1 MRNLDFSSWNGT
13 LTTLL
18 GLVLVSVVAVGIRLL
33 LMQTIQRRRERENR
47 QINERLRTLIAAYK
61 ILGGSFT
68 GELHVDPAHLRGSR
82 QQNGNAA
89 LDIEPIAGNTETG
102 ATLEAAS
109 SERRRRI
116 RDAVEAALSDVIL
129 LGTEEQVNLAAHAAR
144 EMVAG
149 NKVHL
154 SELIVSLRNFIR
166 QALDLEPILAELHIP
181 DTRDRSDQ
189 RFPAAREV
197 AVGAVKDQIK
207 KAAAA
212 RAQAWPWGPVV
223 SEVWQSGSKTKGLE
237 PLRKSP
243 GRRRRVGVACRPC
256 QP

>member
-1 MRNLDFSSWNGT
+1 MRNLDFSSWNGA

-18 GLVLVSVVAVGIRLL
+18 GLVVVSVVALGIRLL

-68 GELHVDPAHLRGSR
+68 GELSVDPAHLRWLR
-82 QQNGNAA
+82 QTSGNQP
-89 LDIEPIAGNTETG
+89 LGIEAMEGVTERDS
-102 ATLEAAS
+102 TLEGAS

-129 LGTEEQVNLAAHAAR
+129 LGTDEQVNLAAHAAR

-166 QALDLEPILAELHIP
+166 KALDLEPISPELRIP
-181 DTRDRSDQ
+181 QQGPLRPTVSSGKGSGGGRGEGSDKEGGGRSGSGTSLG
-189 RFPAAREV
+189 AGGV
-197 AVGAVKDQIK
+197 GGMAVGIQNEAD
-207 KAAAA
+207 A
-212 RAQAWPWGPVV
+212 
-223 SEVWQSGSKTKGLE
+223 E
-237 PLRKSP
+237 SP
-243 GRRRRVGVACRPC
+243 HDHHR
-256 QP
+256 

>member
-1 MRNLDFSSWNGT
+1 MRNIDFSSWNGA

-18 GLVLVSVVAVGIRLL
+18 GLDLVSAVAVGIRLL

-68 GELHVDPAHLRGSR
+68 GELSVDPAHLRSMR
-82 QQNGNAA
+82 QMGGNVS
-89 LDIEPIAGNTETG
+89 LGIEPIEGTTDIG
-102 ATLEAAS
+102 STLEVAS

-166 QALDLEPILAELHIP
+166 QALDLEPISPELRIP
-181 DTRDRSDQ
+181 HQ
-189 RFPAAREV
+189 
-197 AVGAVKDQIK
+197 G
-207 KAAAA
+207 
-212 RAQAWPWGPVV
+212 
-223 SEVWQSGSKTKGLE
+223 
-237 PLRKSP
+237 PLRPTVSSGKGSGG
-243 GRRRRVGVACRPC
+243 GRGEGSDKEGGGRAGSGMAMGAGGLGGMTIGIQNDGSGDAPEATV
-256 QP
+256 

>member
-1 MRNLDFSSWNGT
+1 MRNLDFSSWDGA

-18 GLVLVSVVAVGIRLL
+18 GLVIVSVIAVGTRLL

-68 GELHVDPAHLRGSR
+68 GELSVDPTHLRALRKMSDNGYLGIDPIEGS
-82 QQNGNAA
+82 
-89 LDIEPIAGNTETG
+89 TEIG
-102 ATLEAAS
+102 STLEAAS

-144 EMVAG
+144 EMVVG

-154 SELIVSLRNFIR
+154 SELIVSLRTFIR
-166 QALDLEPILAELHIP
+166 NALDLEPISPELHIP
-181 DTRDRSDQ
+181 DQGPLRPTVSS
-189 RFPAAREV
+189 
-197 AVGAVKDQIK
+197 G
-207 KAAAA
+207 KAGGGG
-212 RAQAWPWGPVV
+212 RG
-223 SEVWQSGSKTKGLE
+223 EGTDKETGGRSGSDMALGAEGLGAMGLGPAHAASE
-237 PLRKSP
+237 
-243 GRRRRVGVACRPC
+243 RVPEEHPTEGLGP
-256 QP
+256 P

>member
-1 MRNLDFSSWNGT
+1 MRNLDFSSWNGA
-13 LTTLL
+13 LLTLL
-18 GLVLVSVVAVGIRLL
+18 GLVVVSVVAVGIRLL

-47 QINERLRTLIAAYK
+47 QINERLRTLISAYK

-68 GELHVDPAHLRGSR
+68 GELSVDPAHLRSLR
-82 QQNGNAA
+82 QLNSNESQG
-89 LDIEPIAGNTETG
+89 TEQMEASTEMDS
-102 ATLEAAS
+102 AMEAAT

-166 QALDLEPILAELHIP
+166 KALDLEPISSELRIPHQGPLRPSGSGGKGNGNSGGGRSDGADKGNARSGSNMAMGAGGVGGMAAGYHSASSEGIP
-181 DTRDRSDQ
+181 DDPCTD
-189 RFPAAREV
+189 
-197 AVGAVKDQIK
+197 
-207 KAAAA
+207 
-212 RAQAWPWGPVV
+212 GP
-223 SEVWQSGSKTKGLE
+223 
-237 PLRKSP
+237 
-243 GRRRRVGVACRPC
+243 RP
-256 QP
+256 

>member
-1 MRNLDFSSWNGT
+1 MRDLDFSSWNGA

-18 GLVLVSVVAVGIRLL
+18 GLVLVSVVAVGIRLV

-61 ILGGSFT
+61 VLGGSFT
-68 GELHVDPAHLRGSR
+68 GELSVDPTHLRALR
-82 QQNGNAA
+82 QMSFQVSAGIERMGDAA
-89 LDIEPIAGNTETG
+89 EIEVSP
-102 ATLEAAS
+102 EAAS

-166 QALDLEPILAELHIP
+166 QALDLEPISPEVHIP
-181 DTRDRSDQ
+181 HQGPLRPTVSSGKGNGGGRNEGAEKEGGGRSGSGM
-189 RFPAAREV
+189 AMGAGGLGGM
-197 AVGAVKDQIK
+197 AVGYHH
-207 KAAAA
+207 AATDGI
-212 RAQAWPWGPVV
+212 PDEP
-223 SEVWQSGSKTKGLE
+223 KTDD
-237 PLRKSP
+237 P
-243 GRRRRVGVACRPC
+243 RP
-256 QP
+256 

>member
-1 MRNLDFSSWNGT
+1 M
-13 LTTLL
+13 L
-18 GLVLVSVVAVGIRLL
+18 GLILVSAVAVGIRLV

-61 ILGGSFT
+61 TLGGSFT
-68 GELHVDPAHLRGSR
+68 GELSVDPTHLRDLR
-82 QQNGNAA
+82 QMGIHAWPGN
-89 LDIEPIAGNTETG
+89 EPAEDASEIGPSP
-102 ATLEAAS
+102 EAAS

-166 QALDLEPILAELHIP
+166 QALDLEPISPEVRIPLQGPLRPAVSGGKGNGGGRGEGPDKEGGGRSGSGMAMGAGGLGGMAVGYHQAATEGIP
-181 DTRDRSDQ
+181 D
-189 RFPAAREV
+189 EN
-197 AVGAVKDQIK
+197 
-207 KAAAA
+207 KADDP
-212 RAQAWPWGPVV
+212 R
-223 SEVWQSGSKTKGLE
+223 L
-237 PLRKSP
+237 
-243 GRRRRVGVACRPC
+243 
-256 QP
+256 

>member
-18 GLVLVSVVAVGIRLL
+18 GLVIVSVVAVGIRLL

-68 GELHVDPAHLRGSR
+68 GELSVDPAHLRALRQISGNGPLGMESIEGATEIGS
-82 QQNGNAA
+82 
-89 LDIEPIAGNTETG
+89 
-102 ATLEAAS
+102 TLEAAS

-154 SELIVSLRNFIR
+154 SQLIVSLRNFIR
-166 QALDLEPILAELHIP
+166 NALDLEPISPELRIP
-181 DTRDRSDQ
+181 DQGPLRPSVSSGKASGGGRGEGADKESGGRSDADMAMGAMGAGGVGGM
-189 RFPAAREV
+189 AAGYHQT
-197 AVGAVKDQIK
+197 A
-207 KAAAA
+207 
-212 RAQAWPWGPVV
+212 
-223 SEVWQSGSKTKGLE
+223 SESCDNTE
-237 PLRKSP
+237 P
-243 GRRRRVGVACRPC
+243 RP
-256 QP
+256 

>member
-1 MRNLDFSSWNGT
+1 MRNFDFSSWNGAF
-13 LTTLL
+13 TTLL

-68 GELHVDPAHLRGSR
+68 GELSVDPTHLRSIR
-82 QQNGNAA
+82 QNGGYDAP
-89 LDIEPIAGNTETG
+89 LIEPRSDGIEVDQSTVAVTT
-102 ATLEAAS
+102 
-109 SERRRRI
+109 ERRRRI
-116 RDAVEAALSDVIL
+116 RDAVEAVLSDVIL

-166 QALDLEPILAELHIP
+166 DALDLEPISPDLRIP
-181 DTRDRSDQ
+181 HQ
-189 RFPAAREV
+189 
-197 AVGAVKDQIK
+197 G
-207 KAAAA
+207 
-212 RAQAWPWGPVV
+212 
-223 SEVWQSGSKTKGLE
+223 
-237 PLRKSP
+237 PLRPTVSTGKGTGA
-243 GRRRRVGVACRPC
+243 GRGEGAEKESGGRSNSGVAIGGMAIGMEGLRSNGMGHPLVASESK
-256 QP
+256 PDEHVAEGPP

>member
-1 MRNLDFSSWNGT
+1 MRNLDFSSWSGA

-68 GELHVDPAHLRGSR
+68 GELSVDPTHLRALR
-82 QQNGNAA
+82 QTSG
-89 LDIEPIAGNTETG
+89 DEPPATG
-102 ATLEAAS
+102 PLEASVEVGSAMEAAT

-154 SELIVSLRNFIR
+154 SELIVSLRDFIR
-166 QALDLEPILAELHIP
+166 KALDLEPISSELRIPHQGPLRPNVSSGKGSGGGRGEGSDKDGGGRSDAGMATGAGGLGGMAIGVQNDGDAGIP
-181 DTRDRSDQ
+181 DNHHS
-189 RFPAAREV
+189 
-197 AVGAVKDQIK
+197 
-207 KAAAA
+207 
-212 RAQAWPWGPVV
+212 
-223 SEVWQSGSKTKGLE
+223 
-237 PLRKSP
+237 
-243 GRRRRVGVACRPC
+243 
-256 QP
+256 

>member
-1 MRNLDFSSWNGT
+1 MRNLDFSSWNGA

-18 GLVLVSVVAVGIRLL
+18 GLVIVSVVAVGIRLL

-68 GELHVDPAHLRGSR
+68 GELSVDPAHLRALRQISGNVPLGMESIEGTTEIGS
-82 QQNGNAA
+82 
-89 LDIEPIAGNTETG
+89 
-102 ATLEAAS
+102 TLEAAS

-166 QALDLEPILAELHIP
+166 NALDLEPISPELRIP
-181 DTRDRSDQ
+181 DQGPLRPSVSSGKASGGGRGEGADKESGGRSDADMAMGAMGAGGVGGM
-189 RFPAAREV
+189 AAGYHQT
-197 AVGAVKDQIK
+197 A
-207 KAAAA
+207 
-212 RAQAWPWGPVV
+212 
-223 SEVWQSGSKTKGLE
+223 SESCDSSE
-237 PLRKSP
+237 P
-243 GRRRRVGVACRPC
+243 RP
-256 QP
+256 

>member
-1 MRNLDFSSWNGT
+1 MRNLDFSSWNGA

-18 GLVLVSVVAVGIRLL
+18 GLAFVSVVAVGIRLL

-47 QINERLRTLIAAYK
+47 QINERLRTLIASYK

-68 GELHVDPAHLRGSR
+68 GELSVDPAHLRSLRLASSNVSLG
-82 QQNGNAA
+82 
-89 LDIEPIAGNTETG
+89 IEPTEGTTEIES
-102 ATLEAAS
+102 TLEPAT

-129 LGTEEQVNLAAHAAR
+129 LGTEEHVNLAAHAAR

-166 QALDLEPILAELHIP
+166 KALDLEPISTELLIPHQGPLRPTVSSGKGNGGGRGEGSDKESGGRSGAGMATGAGGLGDMSVGYHHSASEGIP
-181 DTRDRSDQ
+181 DAHHTDSPRS
-189 RFPAAREV
+189 
-197 AVGAVKDQIK
+197 
-207 KAAAA
+207 
-212 RAQAWPWGPVV
+212 
-223 SEVWQSGSKTKGLE
+223 
-237 PLRKSP
+237 
-243 GRRRRVGVACRPC
+243 
-256 QP
+256 